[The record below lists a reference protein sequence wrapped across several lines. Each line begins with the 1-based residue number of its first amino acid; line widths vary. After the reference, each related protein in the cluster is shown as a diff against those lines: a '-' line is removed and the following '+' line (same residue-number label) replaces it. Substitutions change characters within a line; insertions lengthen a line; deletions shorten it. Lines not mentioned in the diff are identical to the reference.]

1 MAETTAA
8 IMPEERKS
16 SVSDDIWAMIK
27 EHGESI
33 KEIDEKRKEAWQWLK
48 EYREANDREVQENKL
63 RIQENDRLLK
73 EYQEKNDRRIQDHEQ
88 WLKEY
93 DERNERWL
101 KEYREAN
108 DRWLKE
114 QEAESNKMTSKLGF
128 RLGEIVEHLIAP
140 NLIEKFNDMDL
151 HFNTSCSNQIFYDK
165 NRKPLAEVDILLE
178 NTTIAMAVEVKSKLL
193 ASHVRDH
200 IKRMD
205 ILRKCADEHDD
216 QRVWFGAVGG
226 ALVAPDVYKAAR
238 KAGFYLLEQSGDTMK
253 ISVTKDFKPREWT
266 FHSL

>member
-128 RLGEIVEHLIAP
+128 RL
-140 NLIEKFNDMDL
+140 
-151 HFNTSCSNQIFYDK
+151 S
-165 NRKPLAEVDILLE
+165 
-178 NTTIAMAVEVKSKLL
+178 
-193 ASHVRDH
+193 
-200 IKRMD
+200 
-205 ILRKCADEHDD
+205 
-216 QRVWFGAVGG
+216 
-226 ALVAPDVYKAAR
+226 VYN
-238 KAGFYLLEQSGDTMK
+238 
-253 ISVTKDFKPREWT
+253 
-266 FHSL
+266 SLCKW